1 MASVRRDKD
10 AGRIVVRAYGGTDP
24 VTGKVRQPSKTLP
37 IDASDDDIQRAKDEV
52 DLQAG
57 LAKRMGARCTI
68 GALVDYYVSGCVDYG
83 KSPTTVDA
91 YESLARCYV
100 HPHIGKISFDKAKPA
115 DFSELYRYLLR
126 KGGRHGD
133 PLSAQ
138 TVKKFHAFLSGC
150 FSTLVADG
158 VIKTSPLAG
167 VKVPRGESPEAMPLS
182 ERDFAALTSYL
193 SGVLAT
199 RFNSNG
205 WKSHSL
211 AAAFW
216 LDLHTGARR
225 GELAGFFVGD
235 FKSRRGTDP
244 SIRIARN
251 LVQTKRGKGALTYKP
266 PKSKAGIRNLVLDTV
281 TAQVIADHIARQD
294 AILRSCGVAQDAST
308 PLFAHSDGSPLRPS
322 ELTDCFRDLRKH
334 LELSPS
340 VHLHTLRHTHATYL
354 LEQGTNI
361 RTVQERLGHSKID
374 VTLGIYGH
382 VLPGRDAAAANDFG
396 EASKNIVNNAC
407 IPGAATFAP
416 TCPRTG
422 ETCARFDN
430 TSGISNA

>member
-1 MASVRRDKD
+1 MASVRRDEC
-10 AGRIVVRAYGGTDP
+10 AGRILVRAYGGTDP
-24 VTGKVRQPSKTLP
+24 VTGKVRQPSRTLP
-37 IDASDDDIQRAKDEV
+37 IEASDDDIQRAMDEV

-68 GALVDYYVSGCVDYG
+68 GALVDYYLSGCVDYG
-83 KSPTTVDA
+83 KSPTTVAA

-100 HPHIGKISFDKAKPA
+100 HPHVGKIAYVKSKPS

-126 KGGRHGD
+126 EGGRHGD

-158 VIKTSPLAG
+158 VIETSPLAG
-167 VKVPRGESPEAMPLS
+167 VKVPRGESPEAVPLS

-193 SGVLAT
+193 GGVLSS
-199 RFNSNG
+199 RFTSDG
-205 WKSHSL
+205 WIAQSL

-216 LDLHTGARR
+216 VALHTGARR
-225 GELAGFFVGD
+225 GELAGFQIGD
-235 FKSRRGTDP
+235 FKARPGSDP
-244 SIRIARN
+244 SIRIARSIA
-251 LVQTKRGKGALTYKP
+251 QIKRGDAAVFYKP
-266 PKSKAGIRNLVLDTV
+266 PKSKAGIRTIVLDSG
-281 TAQVIADHIARQD
+281 TAHVLADHCARQD
-294 AILRSCGVAQDAST
+294 AILRSCGIVQDAST
-308 PLFAHSDGSPLRPS
+308 PLFAHSDGSPLKPS
-322 ELTDCFRDLRKH
+322 ELTDGFRDVRKH
-334 LELSPS
+334 LKLSPS
-340 VHLHTLRHTHATYL
+340 AHLHTLRHTHATYL

-382 VLPGRDAAAANDFG
+382 VLPGRDAAAARDFG
-396 EASKNIVNNAC
+396 EASKNIVHNAC
-407 IPGAATFAP
+407 SVGASTFVP

-422 ETCARFDN
+422 ETCVRFE
-430 TSGISNA
+430 